1 MQSNYSLIL
10 NWIQDCAGRLKS
22 KLNSHTPT
30 VIFWGPTWPSN
41 GMDAHTQY
49 KKPPWNQALLR
60 NQLTHV
66 KAEIFFHLRQLKSVS
81 EEKILKCVWSAHISQ
96 AMPVLQLSAWSD
108 NVGHFSSYKPRNVT
122 SMLLCIYISH
132 FPSLSDQSCNI
143 SHRHFCSPRRS
154 LHLALRS
161 AGARITWRWILDC
174 VKFSL
179 LCCWNGQSWSVSCW
193 SSTWSRMH

>member
-1 MQSNYSLIL
+1 MVWTLIP
-10 NWIQDCAGRLKS
+10 NTRQ
-22 KLNSHTPT
+22 
-30 VIFWGPTWPSN
+30 
-41 GMDAHTQY
+41 
-49 KKPPWNQALLR
+49 PPWNQALLR

-122 SMLLCIYISH
+122 SMLLVYKP
-132 FPSLSDQSCNI
+132 FPITPWSILHALI

-154 LHLALRS
+154 LHLTLRS
-161 AGARITWRWILDC
+161 AGARITWRWIMDC
-174 VKFSL
+174 VNLVQFAAWTVMKCQLLIIDVESNALAGWVLSGRL
-179 LCCWNGQSWSVSCW
+179 LCGGSPVGHVRIH
-193 SSTWSRMH
+193 SR